1 MVVVLHPYFRTTM
14 TTRMTGMES
23 PAKTWMRVVE
33 ENRNG
38 EEEGAEE
45 EEEEEV
51 AGGRAA
57 RCGKAQR

>member
-1 MVVVLHPYFRTTM
+1 MVVVLHPYSRTTM
-14 TTRMTGMES
+14 TTRMTGMEW

-45 EEEEEV
+45 EEEEV

-57 RCGKAQR
+57 RCEKAQR